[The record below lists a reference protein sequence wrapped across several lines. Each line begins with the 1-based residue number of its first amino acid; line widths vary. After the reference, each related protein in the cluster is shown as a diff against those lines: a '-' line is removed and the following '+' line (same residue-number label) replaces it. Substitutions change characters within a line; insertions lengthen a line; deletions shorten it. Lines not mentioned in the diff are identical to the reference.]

1 MNTYQPRVSK
11 KLKASLRKQR
21 GKLRRRAR
29 VDFGPSAV
37 ENLEASIR
45 GDLAF
50 FLRKQRRDAT
60 SFLEQEERRLYQL
73 EDKLKRYALI
83 QGLSLAKRRHWKKC
97 TLNDTLDSQIPL
109 SIESQA
115 EGGDKVHNL
124 PSHLAG
130 ARRCD
135 IENYPASPVV
145 LPHLDSFNQ
154 PPQLS
159 LQEELMATEDDFLV

>member
-1 MNTYQPRVSK
+1 M
-11 KLKASLRKQR
+11 RKQR

-37 ENLEASIR
+37 DNLEASIR

>member
-1 MNTYQPRVSK
+1 M
-11 KLKASLRKQR
+11 RKQR

-37 ENLEASIR
+37 DNLEASIR

-60 SFLEQEERRLYQL
+60 SFSEQEERRLYQL

-83 QGLSLAKRRHWKKC
+83 QGLSLAKRRHWKNC
-97 TLNDTLDSQIPL
+97 TLNYTLDSQIQP

-115 EGGDKVHNL
+115 EGGGTQVHNL